1 LNIDKVKNLII
12 TMLEDIYNSSQDKLN
27 TIEKTVVSVAI
38 KKIREELGSD
48 RWDDTIKEYINK
60 VKENKTCPLCG
71 KKIK

>member
-1 LNIDKVKNLII
+1 
-12 TMLEDIYNSSQDKLN
+12 MLEDIYNSSQDKLN

>member
-1 LNIDKVKNLII
+1 MNIDKVKNLII